1 MKAYFEI
8 VNGEI
13 IYFYLFLDLFVPR
26 KKKPNTPVFYEKVS
40 GIYNYIE
47 NLIVVEVYKNSGS
60 FCI

>member
-26 KKKPNTPVFYEKVS
+26 KKKKPNTSLSFMKK
-40 GIYNYIE
+40 
-47 NLIVVEVYKNSGS
+47 LVEYT
-60 FCI
+60 IILRI